1 MLLLYVTYT
10 ASCGCAVWGDC
21 AMILSLVNLLGCNP
35 LFGLI
40 ALISAVAVGYR
51 FLSFVSS
58 LLDYSV
64 VLSGE
69 RLLYQRT
76 GTIRSEPR

>member
-1 MLLLYVTYT
+1 MLHIQQ
-10 ASCGCAVWGDC
+10 AVDVQSGVKKADC